1 MIAAAK
7 DGRFILVWRNIG
19 LGGSAWRLTVN
30 EAHELVQEVMRE
42 LGERQVVVPEDD
54 E

>member
-30 EAHELVQEVMRE
+30 EAHELVREVMRE
-42 LGERQVVVPEDD
+42 LGETKAPPEDD

>member
-1 MIAAAK
+1 VIAAAK

-19 LGGSAWRLTVN
+19 LGGSAWKLTTN
-30 EAHELVQEVMRE
+30 EAHELVREVMRE
-42 LGERQVVVPEDD
+42 LGEKQLPPEDD